1 MKFRLHLNTRTWEVC
16 SPQAG
21 SPSGW
26 SAWGPLD
33 RLEALRFIELGWQYE
48 VV

>member
-1 MKFRLHLNTRTWEVC
+1 MKFRLHLDTRTWEVC
-16 SPQAG
+16 FPQAG
-21 SPSGW
+21 RDW
-26 SAWGPLD
+26 SAWEPLD